1 MTSLPELPGSS
12 PVFEADDLD
21 WAMGELLHMFWLA
34 KRARMQPHDF
44 NPLLFFR
51 CMQVIGCQPLEVG
64 QRCMQIINDAK
75 PKFVRW

>member
-34 KRARMQPHDF
+34 KRAGMQP
-44 NPLLFFR
+44 

-64 QRCMQIINDAK
+64 QRCIEIINDAK
-75 PKFVRW
+75 PKFVRWRS